1 MSHKVHVG
9 LEIRERR
16 RETEAGKREEER
28 ETMRE
33 RERRPP
39 RVDRKGPV

>member
-33 RERRPP
+33 RE
-39 RVDRKGPV
+39 KTTKS

>member
-33 RERRPP
+33 RRPP
-39 RVDRKGPV
+39 RVDLKGPV